1 MITHMYVYIYIVDKH
16 KFLVQAMACGADTEV
31 TRELFDGKE
40 SKVMDTRLTVAYVT
54 PNPPSP
60 VREEPDAGRSEAR
73 EGASERSEP
82 GGGGGASVS
91 QLRAENAKL
100 RGNVS
105 QLEAK
110 TKLLDK
116 DGPARVAFAGGFTLV
131 HVLVIAIL
139 AFLLG
144 RFT

>member
-1 MITHMYVYIYIVDKH
+1 M
-16 KFLVQAMACGADTEV
+16 LRAGARRSAATPLDLPGSV
-31 TRELFDGKE
+31 PANG
-40 SKVMDTRLTVAYVT
+40 VARG
-54 PNPPSP
+54 NPPSP